1 MTTPLLLFIAFAVI
15 LVVLLAWAVRPPK
28 RLELS
33 IDQVFEALSERRHYA
48 RLPQILQSLGPHDAG
63 FLRGT
68 GHRQLAA
75 QLSRDRKR
83 IALQYLNY
91 LEQEYQ
97 LLLEVSRILAKISP
111 GVSTLDEFQRFRLN
125 VRFVLSCRYLR
136 WRLRMGL
143 QPWAAFGILSDMEGD
158 MTLQL
163 EMATAQIGER
173 AAIAAE
179 FPLFLE
185 NRRRDSQ

>member
-1 MTTPLLLFIAFAVI
+1 MTLPVLLFIIFAAS
-15 LVVLLAWAVRPPK
+15 LVLLLAWAVRPPK
-28 RLELS
+28 KVELS
-33 IDQVFEALSERRHYA
+33 IDQVFSALAERRHYA
-48 RLPQILQSLGPHDAG
+48 RLPQILQALRPDDAG
-63 FLRGT
+63 FLRDK
-68 GHRQLAA
+68 GHGQLAV
-75 QLSRDRKR
+75 QLSRERRR
-83 IALQYLNY
+83 IALQYLDY
-91 LEQEYQ
+91 LEEEYQ
-97 LLLEVSRILAKISP
+97 LLLEVSRMLAKISQQ
-111 GVSTLDEFQRFRLN
+111 VSTVDELQRFRLN

-143 QPWAAFGILSDMEGD
+143 QPWDAFGILSDMEGD

-185 NRRRDSQ
+185 NRRRDSE